1 MKLKKTK
8 TICALA
14 AALTVGGCGIFDSPE
29 IEKPF
34 KEDYQIQGAMV
45 MKENCS
51 SLYLEDKDRDGNVDS
66 ISKRGHA
73 IFVAESY
80 GGKMIVDEETI
91 IMTPEMQEAANKELR
106 ADREL
111 SYQVHQALYDAQEKN
126 KTK

>member
-1 MKLKKTK
+1 MKPNK

-14 AALTVGGCGIFDSPE
+14 AALSIGGCGIFDSPK

-45 MKENCS
+45 MKGICS
-51 SLYLEDKDRDGNVDS
+51 SLYLEDNDRDGNVDS
-66 ISKRGHA
+66 ISKMGHA

-80 GGKMIVDEETI
+80 GGNMKVDEDTI
-91 IMTPEMQEAANKELR
+91 IMTPEMQEAANKELH

>member
-1 MKLKKTK
+1 M
-8 TICALA
+8 A

-45 MKENCS
+45 MKGICS
-51 SLYLEDKDRDGNVDS
+51 SLYLEDNDRDGNVDS
-66 ISKRGHA
+66 ISKMGHA

-80 GGKMIVDEETI
+80 GGNMKVDEDTI
-91 IMTPEMQEAANKELR
+91 IMTPEMQEAANKELH

>member
-1 MKLKKTK
+1 MKPNK

-14 AALTVGGCGIFDSPE
+14 AALSIGGCGIFDSPE

-45 MKENCS
+45 MKGICS
-51 SLYLEDKDRDGNVDS
+51 SLYLEDNDRDGNVDS
-66 ISKRGHA
+66 ISKMGHA

-80 GGKMIVDEETI
+80 GGNMKVDEDTI
-91 IMTPEMQEAANKELR
+91 IMTPEMQEAANKELH

>member
-1 MKLKKTK
+1 MKPNK

-14 AALTVGGCGIFDSPE
+14 AALSIGGCGIFDSPE

-45 MKENCS
+45 MKGICS
-51 SLYLEDKDRDGNVDS
+51 SLYLEDNDRDGNVDS
-66 ISKRGHA
+66 ISKMGHA

-80 GGKMIVDEETI
+80 DGKMIVDEDTI
-91 IMTPEMQEAANKELR
+91 IMTPEMQEAANKELH